1 MRSQLVSPGRV
12 VGSAPVACSRSAH
25 PRPAGPGRHAAGEQR
40 PSPAAAG
47 AGSRPSGR
55 LRVLVADDDHSIR
68 MLCRVNLELAGF
80 EVLEAEDGDEAL
92 REIAASAPDIAL
104 LDVMMP
110 LLDGW
115 QLASRLAES
124 ASTRDLPIV
133 FLSARAG
140 HDDRRRGFDL
150 GAVGYLVKPFD
161 PVALGDTL
169 KRILD
174 RLAHGEREA
183 LRREI
188 ME

>member
-1 MRSQLVSPGRV
+1 MQLVSAGRV
-12 VGSAPVACSRSAH
+12 NRSAPVARSRPDDVRA
-25 PRPAGPGRHAAGEQR
+25 AGPGRHASSERRAT
-40 PSPAAAG
+40 PSPVAFG
-47 AGSRPSGR
+47 SGR
-55 LRVLVADDDHSIR
+55 GGTLRVLVADDDRSIR

-80 EVLEAEDGDEAL
+80 EVLEAEDGETAL
-92 REIAASAPDIAL
+92 REIEAKSPDIVL

-115 QLASRLAES
+115 QLARRLAGS
-124 ASTRDLPIV
+124 TSTRDVPIV

-140 HDDRRRGFDL
+140 HDDRRQGFEL

-169 KRILD
+169 TRILD
-174 RLAHGEREA
+174 RLARGEREA

>member
-12 VGSAPVACSRSAH
+12 VRSAPVARSRPAH
-25 PRPAGPGRHAAGEQR
+25 TRAAGPGRHAADEHR
-40 PSPAAAG
+40 PSPTAAG
-47 AGSRPSGR
+47 TASQQSGK

-80 EVLEAEDGDEAL
+80 EVHEAEDGEEAL
-92 REIAASAPDIAL
+92 RKIDASSPDIVL

-110 LLDGW
+110 LFDGW

-124 ASTRDLPIV
+124 AATRDLPVV

-140 HDDRRRGFDL
+140 HDDRRQGFDL

-174 RLAHGEREA
+174 RLARGEREA